1 MHSYTEEQKARI
13 RGMIEAFEGCREYL
27 HHNVKCGRGIC
38 AALRAWS
45 YDDYA
50 DCDRRAQAKQD
61 ASQLITRAMPW
72 KPYLEN
78 WQGVSTYSTPFK
90 TRLANRHAW
99 LDKLIA
105 DCKAAL

>member
-1 MHSYTEEQKARI
+1 MHFYTETQKTRI

-27 HHNVKCGRGIC
+27 HHNVKAHRGIC
-38 AALRAWS
+38 AALRRWS
-45 YDDYA
+45 DDNA
-50 DCDRRAQAKQD
+50 TLRLQARRD
-61 ASQLITRAMPW
+61 AVQLITRAIPW

-78 WQGVSTYSTPFK
+78 WQGVNRYDVPFE
-90 TRLANRHAW
+90 TRLANRRAW